1 MSLAVTADI
10 YNTIC
15 KVKLMTI
22 YNTREQGCSCSVPIR
37 PCPPPVP
44 ACPPPVPPCPPP
56 VPPCPPEP
64 VPVPYPVVGPTGPT
78 GPMGPMGP
86 QGVQGY
92 QGPQGPIGPTGPQGI
107 PGPNGAIGPT
117 GPQGVPGAVGATGA
131 IGPTGPQGPQGVA
144 GATGA
149 VGPTGPQGVAGATG
163 ATGAVGPTGPAG
175 GISEYA
181 SFYALAPNDNPTA
194 IAQNTAV
201 EFPNSSASTTGITRL
216 TNSTF
221 NLADTGTYLIM
232 FKVNT
237 NTAGQLGI
245 AVNGT
250 VQPNATFGNA
260 ADDGI
265 IEGKTIITTTA
276 ANTVLSIV
284 NPIATAVTVTP
295 SAGGTEATV
304 SDLTIIKLA

>member
-15 KVKLMTI
+15 KVKLMMI

-37 PCPPPVP
+37 PCPT
-44 ACPPPVPPCPPP
+44 PVPPCPPP

-107 PGPNGAIGPT
+107 PGPNGTIGPT

-131 IGPTGPQGPQGVA
+131 IGPTGPQGA
-144 GATGA
+144 TGATGA
-149 VGPTGPQGVAGATG
+149 VGPTGPQGVAGPTG

-201 EFPNSSASTTGITRL
+201 EFPNTKASTTGITRL

-245 AVNGT
+245 AVNGA
-250 VQPNATFGNA
+250 VQPSATFGNA

-284 NPIATAVTVTP
+284 NPIASTVTVTP

>member
-10 YNTIC
+10 YNTFC
-15 KVKLMTI
+15 KVKLMMI

-37 PCPPPVP
+37 
-44 ACPPPVPPCPPP
+44 PCPPP

-78 GPMGPMGP
+78 GPIGPMGP

-107 PGPNGAIGPT
+107 PGPDGAIGPT
-117 GPQGVPGAVGATGA
+117 GPQGVPGAAGATGA

-149 VGPTGPQGVAGATG
+149 VGPTGPQGATG

-245 AVNGT
+245 AVNGA

>member
-15 KVKLMTI
+15 KVKLMMI

-37 PCPPPVP
+37 P
-44 ACPPPVPPCPPP
+44 CPPPVPPCPPP

-78 GPMGPMGP
+78 GPIGPMGP

-131 IGPTGPQGPQGVA
+131 IGPTGPQGA
-144 GATGA
+144 TGATGA
-149 VGPTGPQGVAGATG
+149 VGPTGPQGVAGPTG

-201 EFPNSSASTTGITRL
+201 AFPNTTASTTGITRL

-245 AVNGT
+245 AVNGA

-284 NPIATAVTVTP
+284 NPIATTVTVTP

>member
-15 KVKLMTI
+15 KVKLMMI

-37 PCPPPVP
+37 PCPPPVL
-44 ACPPPVPPCPPP
+44 PCPPP
-56 VPPCPPEP
+56 VPPCPPAP
-64 VPVPYPVVGPTGPT
+64 APVPYPVVGPTGPT

-107 PGPNGAIGPT
+107 PGPDGAVGPT

-131 IGPTGPQGPQGVA
+131 IGPTGPQGA
-144 GATGA
+144 TGATGA
-149 VGPTGPQGVAGATG
+149 VGPTGPQG

-201 EFPNSSASTTGITRL
+201 EFPNTTASTTGITRL

-245 AVNGT
+245 AVNGA
-250 VQPNATFGNA
+250 VQPSATFGNA

>member
-1 MSLAVTADI
+1 M
-10 YNTIC
+10 
-15 KVKLMTI
+15 MI

-44 ACPPPVPPCPPP
+44 PCPPAPTPVPPCPPAP
-56 VPPCPPEP
+56 A
-64 VPVPYPVVGPTGPT
+64 PVPYPVVGPTGPT

-107 PGPNGAIGPT
+107 PGPDGAIGPT
-117 GPQGVPGAVGATGA
+117 
-131 IGPTGPQGPQGVA
+131 GPQGVA

-149 VGPTGPQGVAGATG
+149 VGPTGPTGATGATGAVGPTGPQGVAGPTG

-245 AVNGT
+245 AVNGA

-260 ADDGI
+260 ADNGI

>member
-15 KVKLMTI
+15 KVKLMMI

-44 ACPPPVPPCPPP
+44 PCPPP
-56 VPPCPPEP
+56 VSPCPPEP

-107 PGPNGAIGPT
+107 PGPDGAIGPT
-117 GPQGVPGAVGATGA
+117 GPQGVPGAAGATGA

-149 VGPTGPQGVAGATG
+149 VGPTGPQGATG

-201 EFPNSSASTTGITRL
+201 EFPNTTASTTGITRL

-245 AVNGT
+245 AVNGA
-250 VQPNATFGNA
+250 VQPSATFGNA

>member
-15 KVKLMTI
+15 KVKLMMI

-37 PCPPPVP
+37 P
-44 ACPPPVPPCPPP
+44 CPPPVPPCPPP

-117 GPQGVPGAVGATGA
+117 GPQGVPGAAGATGA
-131 IGPTGPQGPQGVA
+131 IGPTGPQ
-144 GATGA
+144 
-149 VGPTGPQGVAGATG
+149 GATG

-201 EFPNSSASTTGITRL
+201 EFPNTTASTTGITRL

-221 NLADTGTYLIM
+221 NLTNTGTYLIM

-245 AVNGT
+245 AINGA
-250 VQPNATFGNA
+250 VQPSATFGNA

>member
-15 KVKLMTI
+15 KVKLMMI

-44 ACPPPVPPCPPP
+44 PCPPPVPPCPPPVPPCPPP

-117 GPQGVPGAVGATGA
+117 GPQGAT
-131 IGPTGPQGPQGVA
+131 

-149 VGPTGPQGVAGATG
+149 VGPTGPQGVAGPTG

-201 EFPNSSASTTGITRL
+201 EFPNTTASTTGITRL

-245 AVNGT
+245 AVNGA
-250 VQPNATFGNA
+250 VQPSATFGNA

-284 NPIATAVTVTP
+284 NPIATTVTVTP

>member
-15 KVKLMTI
+15 KVKLMMI

-37 PCPPPVP
+37 P
-44 ACPPPVPPCPPP
+44 CPPPVPPCPPP

-117 GPQGVPGAVGATGA
+117 GPQGIPGAV
-131 IGPTGPQGPQGVA
+131 GPTGPQGA
-144 GATGA
+144 TGATGA
-149 VGPTGPQGVAGATG
+149 VGPTGPQGVAGPTG

-201 EFPNSSASTTGITRL
+201 EFPNTTASTTGITRL

-221 NLADTGTYLIM
+221 NLADTGTYLVM

-245 AVNGT
+245 AVNGA

-284 NPIATAVTVTP
+284 NPIATTVTVTP

-304 SDLTIIKLA
+304 SDFTIIKLA

>member
-15 KVKLMTI
+15 KVKLMMI

-37 PCPPPVP
+37 P
-44 ACPPPVPPCPPP
+44 CPPPVPPCPPP

-131 IGPTGPQGPQGVA
+131 IGPTGPQG
-144 GATGA
+144 
-149 VGPTGPQGVAGATG
+149 ATG

-201 EFPNSSASTTGITRL
+201 EFPNTTASTTGITRL

-221 NLADTGTYLIM
+221 NLTNTGTYLIM

-245 AVNGT
+245 AVNGA
-250 VQPNATFGNA
+250 VQPSATFGNA

-284 NPIATAVTVTP
+284 NPITTAVTVTP

-304 SDLTIIKLA
+304 SDFTIIKLA

>member
-15 KVKLMTI
+15 KVKLMMI

-44 ACPPPVPPCPPP
+44 PCPPP
-56 VPPCPPEP
+56 VPPCSPEP

-131 IGPTGPQGPQGVA
+131 IGPTGPQGPQG
-144 GATGA
+144 ATGA
-149 VGPTGPQGVAGATG
+149 IGPTGPQGVAGPTG

-201 EFPNSSASTTGITRL
+201 EFPNTTASTTGITRL

-245 AVNGT
+245 AVNGA

-284 NPIATAVTVTP
+284 NPIATTVTVTP

>member
-1 MSLAVTADI
+1 
-10 YNTIC
+10 
-15 KVKLMTI
+15 
-22 YNTREQGCSCSVPIR
+22 
-37 PCPPPVP
+37 
-44 ACPPPVPPCPPP
+44 
-56 VPPCPPEP
+56 
-64 VPVPYPVVGPTGPT
+64 
-78 GPMGPMGP
+78 MGP

-107 PGPNGAIGPT
+107 PGPDGAVGPT
-117 GPQGVPGAVGATGA
+117 GPQGVPGAAGATGA
-131 IGPTGPQGPQGVA
+131 IGPTGPQGAQGVA

-149 VGPTGPQGVAGATG
+149 VGPTGPQGATG

-201 EFPNSSASTTGITRL
+201 EFPNTTASTTGITRL

-221 NLADTGTYLIM
+221 NLADTGTYLVM

-245 AVNGT
+245 AVNGA

>member
-1 MSLAVTADI
+1 M
-10 YNTIC
+10 
-15 KVKLMTI
+15 MI

-44 ACPPPVPPCPPP
+44 PCPPAP
-56 VPPCPPEP
+56 A
-64 VPVPYPVVGPTGPT
+64 PVPYPVVGPTGPT

-92 QGPQGPIGPTGPQGI
+92 QGPQGQIGPTGPQGI
-107 PGPNGAIGPT
+107 PGPDGAIGPT
-117 GPQGVPGAVGATGA
+117 
-131 IGPTGPQGPQGVA
+131 GPQGVA

-149 VGPTGPQGVAGATG
+149 VGPTGPTGATGATGAVGPTGPQGVAGPTG

-245 AVNGT
+245 AVNGA

>member
-15 KVKLMTI
+15 KVKLMMI

-44 ACPPPVPPCPPP
+44 PCPPP

-64 VPVPYPVVGPTGPT
+64 VAVPYPVVGPTGPT

-131 IGPTGPQGPQGVA
+131 IGPTGPQGA
-144 GATGA
+144 TGATGA
-149 VGPTGPQGVAGATG
+149 VGPTGPQGVAGPTG

-201 EFPNSSASTTGITRL
+201 EFPNTTASTTGITRL

-245 AVNGT
+245 AVNGA

-284 NPIATAVTVTP
+284 NPIATTVTVTP

>member
-1 MSLAVTADI
+1 M
-10 YNTIC
+10 
-15 KVKLMTI
+15 MI

-44 ACPPPVPPCPPP
+44 PCPPAP
-56 VPPCPPEP
+56 API
-64 VPVPYPVVGPTGPT
+64 PYPVVGPTGPT

-107 PGPNGAIGPT
+107 PGPDGAIGPT
-117 GPQGVPGAVGATGA
+117 
-131 IGPTGPQGPQGVA
+131 GPQGVA

-149 VGPTGPQGVAGATG
+149 VGPTGPTGATGATGAVGPTGPQGVAGPTG

-221 NLADTGTYLIM
+221 NLTDTGTYLIM

-245 AVNGT
+245 AVNGA

>member
-1 MSLAVTADI
+1 MADI

-15 KVKLMTI
+15 KVKLMMI

-44 ACPPPVPPCPPP
+44 PCPPP
-56 VPPCPPEP
+56 VPPFPPEP

-131 IGPTGPQGPQGVA
+131 IGPTGPQGA
-144 GATGA
+144 TGATGA
-149 VGPTGPQGVAGATG
+149 VGPTGPQGVAGPTG

-201 EFPNSSASTTGITRL
+201 EFPNTTASTTGITRL

-245 AVNGT
+245 AVNGA

-284 NPIATAVTVTP
+284 NPIATTVTVTP